1 MHLIVRLRPRVAM
14 PTLSKMIGSRGRGL
28 VDNGAVSDN
37 ILYLSSRENELN
49 KKTVKACGFYVVKN
63 LALLQYFKYT

>member
-28 VDNGAVSDN
+28 VDNGVVSDK

-49 KKTVKACGFYVVKN
+49 KKTVKACGFYVGEN